1 MVEKL
6 AYTIR
11 EACDV
16 SGSGRSSIYKEIGA
30 GRLPA
35 HKLGNRTLI
44 LAQDLENFLNSLP
57 TIKVRASCEVAGIKH
72 CEPSPE
78 NFKADDSVPSQ
89 SIRKERR
96 EP

>member
-1 MVEKL
+1 MDKKL
-6 AYTIR
+6 AFTIL
-11 EACDV
+11 ETCAV
-16 SGSGRSSIYKEIGA
+16 ASMGRSTIYKEIGS

-78 NFKADDSVPSQ
+78 NFKADDSAPIQ
-89 SIRKERR
+89 SIRKERSG
-96 EP
+96 P